1 MVLAE
6 KRMKICQ
13 LIMVN
18 FQPCMMMDTYEIFY
32 ETKSGR
38 ELTGRLFWWID

>member
-18 FQPCMMMDTYEIFY
+18 FQPCMMMDMYEIFY
-32 ETKSGR
+32 GTKSGR
-38 ELTGRLFWWID
+38 DLTGRLFWCID